1 MNNNDI
7 EEDIEII
14 EDTIRNYNITG
25 KFKNPNYEDLD
36 NISTAIENILA
47 DRERLE
53 KENEE
58 LKEYIF
64 IAPNLDEMTAIK
76 YLEIQKKG
84 YFRGRNEEQ
93 QKAKPI
99 INKLEAKANQYD
111 SLVERIKENLDER
124 KQKYNEIL
132 NDYGNID
139 TDVIFNIPNANVRK
153 RLDEL
158 SFEIVILQELIE
170 EE

>member
-7 EEDIEII
+7 EEDIKKLERVIKLAKQ
-14 EDTIRNYNITG
+14 TG
-25 KFKNPNYEDLD
+25 LD
-36 NISTAIENILA
+36 KTLALAIENVV
-47 DRERLE
+47 
-53 KENEE
+53 EE
-58 LKEYIF
+58 YKRYKNMYEAEHRIHLV
-64 IAPNLDEMTAIK
+64 
-76 YLEIQKKG
+76 
-84 YFRGRNEEQ
+84 RNEQLERKEIAV
-93 QKAKPI
+93 QKA
-99 INKLEAKANQYD
+99 NKYD
-111 SLVERIKENLDER
+111 RLVDRIKENLDKR

>member
-7 EEDIEII
+7 EKDKQHLQNLSEDALKCEDDEIVEI
-14 EDTIRNYNITG
+14 DAYAVG
-25 KFKNPNYEDLD
+25 
-36 NISTAIENILA
+36 AIARIL
-47 DRERLE
+47 
-53 KENEE
+53 
-58 LKEYIF
+58 
-64 IAPNLDEMTAIK
+64 K
-76 YLEIQKKG
+76 YTKQ
-84 YFRGRNEEQ
+84 
-93 QKAKPI
+93 
-99 INKLEAKANQYD
+99 LEAKANKYD
-111 SLVERIKENLDER
+111 RLVERIKENLDKR